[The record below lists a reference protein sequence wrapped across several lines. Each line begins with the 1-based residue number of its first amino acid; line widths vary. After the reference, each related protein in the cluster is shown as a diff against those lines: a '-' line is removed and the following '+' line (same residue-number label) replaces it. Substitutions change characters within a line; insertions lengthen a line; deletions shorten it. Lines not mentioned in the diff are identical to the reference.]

1 MSQRTQTTSP
11 YIAFTRTSHCFRK
24 ALDVAKTTDILIGR
38 KKEVSFIYNTLQNI
52 ISTKNRSC
60 VNCPDGN
67 LQSYMQHNSSRN
79 GKSDAQSSFVSWA
92 LAALEL

>member
-1 MSQRTQTTSP
+1 MSQQTQTTSP
-11 YIAFTRTSHCFRK
+11 YIAFTRRK

-60 VNCPDGN
+60 VNCPDGKPTK
-67 LQSYMQHNSSRN
+67 LHATQLIS
-79 GKSDAQSSFVSWA
+79 
-92 LAALEL
+92 